1 MSNYL
6 FFGIIVTSMFGIS
19 HAVQNEK
26 KLLKFTQSDSVYT
39 LEYIFWL
46 VMPSYLLF
54 CCIYFDAWC
63 IACCSKREETLEV
76 YTVLGEVLVL
86 GLLVVVYK
94 IPYTASSCIFN
105 K

>member
-1 MSNYL
+1 MVETQL
-6 FFGIIVTSMFGIS
+6 C
-19 HAVQNEK
+19 
-26 KLLKFTQSDSVYT
+26 KLL
-39 LEYIFWL
+39 YIRL
-46 VMPSYLLF
+46 VMPSYKYLF
-54 CCIYFDAWC
+54 CCIYSSAWC
-63 IACCSKREETLEV
+63 ITYCPKREETLEV